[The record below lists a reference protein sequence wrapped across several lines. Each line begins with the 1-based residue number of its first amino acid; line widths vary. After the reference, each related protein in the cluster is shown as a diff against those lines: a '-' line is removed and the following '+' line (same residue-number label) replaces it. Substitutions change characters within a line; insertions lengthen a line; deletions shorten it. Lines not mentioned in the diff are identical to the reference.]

1 MWQTHTEPSYYID
14 HFHDSVLQT
23 QIAIHIHFIA
33 QRTYICRM
41 TLFNLKVSRPV
52 AEAGEPK
59 HRQQDSW
66 GTWTAGEKVLL
77 QMFWWLSLVRYK
89 PVSKR
94 KRHIGRS
101 WYWQRRRWKLF
112 RFIFGQKTQC
122 AYIPMTRLFQWSLW
136 WVAWVLEGEMVKE
149 VVERWRSL
157 HSSLPLLRWG
167 WCWYLISSNCV
178 MN

>member
-66 GTWTAGEKVLL
+66 GTWTAGGKSATADVLMIVAGQVQASIQEKETYRKELILAKEKVEIL
-77 QMFWWLSLVRYK
+77 
-89 PVSKR
+89 
-94 KRHIGRS
+94 
-101 WYWQRRRWKLF
+101 
-112 RFIFGQKTQC
+112 
-122 AYIPMTRLFQWSLW
+122 
-136 WVAWVLEGEMVKE
+136 
-149 VVERWRSL
+149 
-157 HSSLPLLRWG
+157 
-167 WCWYLISSNCV
+167 
-178 MN
+178 